1 MELIMVNLS
10 ETKQKFLFNIHDIH
24 YAVNSP
30 MKQCSLI
37 DTRANK
43 VERKKKPPNNEVTTD
58 IPFGSSCSTQTQNF
72 H

>member
-1 MELIMVNLS
+1 MELMMVNLS
-10 ETKQKFLFNIHDIH
+10 ETIQKFLFNIHDIH

-43 VERKKKPPNNEVTTD
+43 VERKKKSAQQRGNN
-58 IPFGSSCSTQTQNF
+58 
-72 H
+72 